1 MRRAALEYL
10 SAIDVSI
17 AVSLRLVELNS
28 DPVTRVL
35 AFNLANI
42 FDRASLTLV
51 LERDELDAL
60 PKRQISLGHTNFK
73 INLYIESNFLYLRV
87 DGYQ

>member
-10 SAIDVSI
+10 SAVDVSI

-28 DPVTRVL
+28 DPVARVF

-42 FDRASLTLV
+42 LNRSNFTLV
-51 LERDELDAL
+51 LERNELDAL
-60 PKRQISLGHTNFK
+60 PKRQISLRHF
-73 INLYIESNFLYLRV
+73 
-87 DGYQ
+87 